1 MASHEPA
8 GQSIAAVDR
17 RGLFGREE
25 RVVEVRD
32 EDVADLGRSLGLS
45 VPNRIRSRG
54 TTVVIVDGAA
64 GLLKRTVSPAQR

>member
-8 GQSIAAVDR
+8 GQSVAAVDR

-54 TTVVIVDGAA
+54 TTVVIDGAA
-64 GLLKRTVSPAQR
+64 GLLERTVSPAQR